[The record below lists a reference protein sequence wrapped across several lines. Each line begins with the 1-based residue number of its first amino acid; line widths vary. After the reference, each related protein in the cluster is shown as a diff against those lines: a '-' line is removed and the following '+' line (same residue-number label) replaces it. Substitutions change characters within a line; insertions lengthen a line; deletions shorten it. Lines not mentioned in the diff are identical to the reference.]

1 MKLGI
6 YCRTSKTKDGNDLSI
21 PDQKQKGI
29 KKAKELSLPYELY
42 IDEGKSGGSDNI
54 DERPAFQRLIA
65 DIVNGSLSAIYAFD
79 QSRIE
84 RNPQVR
90 FIIND
95 IFKKYNISYY
105 TELDGLVDLKNPQS
119 EFYGD
124 LMSVINKYHITLTKL
139 KVKSA
144 LKTRVA
150 SGKTHSILP
159 YGYRKDFNG
168 ELTIDEEE
176 SETIRK
182 IFEMSLSGVGTR
194 SIAAFLNE
202 TCIQTRYNK
211 KINGSIRTK
220 NKYTGEITI
229 TNNKDIKWEG
239 NTVRNIIKNTIYKG
253 EKVYSGDIYQVPA
266 IISQAM
272 WDKVN
277 ANLPNN
283 RNNSGKKVDHQYLLK
298 GLIRCGVCGKN
309 MYGRRRISKHDN
321 AYICSSRR
329 IKNETC
335 GNRGI
340 NIDKLEALIWDRFF
354 KSDEFLNRLRNE
366 FKPDDTKTNE
376 LKKQIEH
383 LKKKIS
389 SLNAE
394 KKRAVEL
401 VVKGT
406 LSENDVKDLLI
417 KTNKS
422 IIDSESQI
430 KEKTNMLSAIENS
443 IQTIK
448 KYEDEFIEF
457 TSKTTFLQK
466 RKVLH
471 DFVKNII
478 VEYDNSS
485 DCYDISIEFK
495 IDLTKE
501 HYQAYN
507 NFTHIL
513 HGENFIVPRTLRENK
528 FRLPKVITI
537 EGGVGEIL
545 GGDDSPPFRVYSDG
559 IERVYNTKV
568 PYGDID
574 DWSEDEIE
582 YFYKNNPNWYCK
594 ESGISLWSKNEELPS
609 YKVAKSKYQKELAK
623 KNDLTLPSDTISSE
637 IVW

>member
-6 YCRTSKTKDGNDLSI
+6 YCRTSRNKDGTDLSI

-29 KKAKELSLPYELY
+29 KKATELSLPYEFY
-42 IDEGKSGGSDNI
+42 IDEGISGGEDKI
-54 DERPAFQRLIA
+54 EDRPEFERLIT
-65 DIVNGSLSAIYAFD
+65 DIVNGNLSAIYAFD

-90 FIIND
+90 FIINN
-95 IFKKYNISYY
+95 IFKKYNINYY
-105 TELDGLVDLKNPQS
+105 TELDSLVDLNNPQS

-159 YGYRKDFNG
+159 YGYRKDLNG
-168 ELTIDEEE
+168 VLTIDEEE
-176 SETIRK
+176 SETIRE
-182 IFEMSLSGVGTR
+182 IYEMSLSGVGTR
-194 SIAAFLNE
+194 SIAAYLNE
-202 TCIQTRYNK
+202 NCIQTRYNK

-266 IISQAM
+266 IISPVM

-354 KSDEFLNRLRNE
+354 KNDEFLNRLRNE
-366 FKPDDTKTNE
+366 FKPDDTKINE
-376 LKKQIEH
+376 LKGQIEF
-383 LKKKIS
+383 LKGKIS
-389 SLNAE
+389 RLNAE

-406 LSENDVKDLLI
+406 LSEEDVKDLLI
-417 KTNKS
+417 KTNKD
-422 IIDSESQI
+422 IIDSESQV
-430 KEKTNMLSAIENS
+430 KEKTTILSAIENS

-448 KYEDEFIEF
+448 KYEDEFVEF
-457 TSKTTFLQK
+457 TTKTTFLQK

-485 DCYDISIEFK
+485 DCYGISIEFK

-507 NFTHIL
+507 NFTHII
-513 HGENFIVPRTLRENK
+513 HGENFIVPRTLRKNK
-528 FRLPKVITI
+528 FRLPKIITNKDGFGNI
-537 EGGVGEIL
+537 I
-545 GGDDSPPFRVYSDG
+545 GGDDSPPYRLYSDG
-559 IERVYNTKV
+559 TEQVYNTKV

-574 DWSEDEIE
+574 NWSEDEIE
-582 YFYKNNPNWYCK
+582 YFYKNNPDWYCK
-594 ESGISLWSKNEELPS
+594 ESGVSLWSKNEALPS
-609 YKVAKSKYQKELAK
+609 FWTAKQKFKKELAK
-623 KNDLTLPSDTISSE
+623 KNDSTLPLDTISSE
-637 IVW
+637 MV